1 MPPLLFKTLKTI
13 RPERKSE
20 SVIRQMRLGISTG
33 ELAPGSRLP
42 SEPVL
47 AESFGVSRS
56 VIREAMRV
64 LETGGYLDIRRGSA
78 GGTFIAERVPD
89 EFKPS
94 RTESDMPAFDDRQL
108 YDARRAIALPLIR
121 GARFRTPRDQFDL
134 ITALARLDNE
144 ATSPA
149 RLTLALT
156 DVHATLAAIGNNP
169 LLAHLLE
176 RMTTPIRSAI
186 APRVRDPRW
195 IAASRL
201 RLRDLARAIEQA
213 APSEAEALMTAQLA
227 AEHGMTG

>member
-1 MPPLLFKTLKTI
+1 MTQPLFKALKTI

-42 SEPVL
+42 SEPML

-64 LETGGYLDIRRGSA
+64 LEAGGYLDIRRGSA

-94 RTESDMPAFDDRQL
+94 RADSDMPAADTRQL

-121 GARFRTPRDQFDL
+121 DARFRAPRDQFDL
-134 ITALARLDNE
+134 VSALARLDND

-156 DVHATLAAIGNNP
+156 DVHATLAALGDNP

-176 RMTTPIRSAI
+176 RMMTPIRSAI

-195 IAASRL
+195 MAESRQ
-201 RLRDLARAIEQA
+201 RLRDLARAVEQKRPA
-213 APSEAEALMTAQLA
+213 EAEALMAAQLA
-227 AEHGMTG
+227 AEHGITG

>member
-1 MPPLLFKTLKTI
+1 MPQPLFKHLKTI

-42 SEPVL
+42 SEPML

-94 RTESDMPAFDDRQL
+94 RTESAMPAFDDRQL

-121 GARFRTPRDQFDL
+121 GARLRTPRDQFDL
-134 ITALARLDNE
+134 ISALARLDND

-169 LLAHLLE
+169 LLAHLLD
-176 RMTTPIRSAI
+176 RMTTPIRSAV
-186 APRVRDPRW
+186 APRVRDPHW
-195 IAASRL
+195 IAASRQ
-201 RLRDLARAIEQA
+201 RLHDLARAIEQV
-213 APSEAEALMTAQLA
+213 APAEAEALMAAQLA
-227 AEHGMTG
+227 AEHGITG